1 MPKILNPDI
10 YEIAKLRADE
20 KYSKPSAYKSMFIVK
35 TYKEL
40 GGMYA
45 DDGTPKNLDRWK
57 KEQWQDIAGL
67 DYPVY
72 RPTKR
77 ISKKTPLTISEIKP
91 ENLVKQSILKQ
102 KIKGSKNLPPFE
114 GGKRSAKEIKDFLDA
129 SYQDKPP
136 EKIDGWILDKKLSN
150 NTGKVYYN
158 PKTKEAVVA
167 HRGTKGVTDWGNNLA
182 YALGMYEYTSRFK
195 KGKSVQDK
203 AEAKYGKKNISTL
216 GHSQGSILSRKLG
229 KDTKEIINVNPAYI
243 FENPAK
249 NEYNIRS
256 SSDVVSGL
264 FAPVAKTREILFP
277 KYSKNRDI
285 TIPSQS
291 STDVIGEHSYSILD
305 RLGEKEIGRENKEQE
320 NKISNNNIMKGGKKI
335 GLDEKIKQLV
345 YLGIPQDAVALL
357 LHTGNLEIVW
367 SEWASG
373 NDIKPLL
380 SQVLNSL
387 EPQKSKIKT
396 TFNLNPSNTDED
408 PLKEISEPYNV
419 EDAVEP
425 LENKEAVA
433 VAGGNRVFFRSG
445 LSQSTRDFN
454 TRMAEKAKKG
464 GGAGAST
471 QLSEEERLQQS
482 LDIIEPRLTRYLEQH
497 LQNYSQELIPDINR
511 DYRERRRIIR
521 ELNRIRGIPDG
532 SVVDDFIPTLM
543 ERINIPHHTTAQI
556 VGAPE
561 QIPLATD
568 IRRANSRDDMSQ
580 ELSVAEPVG
589 RGRKKGGMLER
600 KQAIKILADT
610 LSSNP
615 KKNGKIIIN
624 NIKNI
629 KKMVKKGGYTESRG
643 MIDGDFGFDKGFNPI
658 IYTLLA
664 AYGGAGL
671 IKYGDDIINY
681 IKNFINGETLED
693 EEPVEA
699 EAEFVQPPEIA
710 LAEIVPME
718 TQPRRPTAPEQSS
731 VVGSGKGKKGGMI
744 VNRGT
749 NPYGVRGGK
758 INIGK
763 SFKKMGKSVSKSF
776 NPVSKAIDSVNR
788 KTTTGLAKVGTAINP
803 AGYALGNKNIRNA
816 MIQSGNV
823 THDYL
828 LPAVVSAGKPIFDA
842 TAMVGSTMLT
852 GNPILGKAVAD
863 TVWNEMVTKK
873 GNDPR
878 QNQKSKELGVLS
890 ETFGKAL
897 SKPYSASL
905 AGKGRG
911 GKTSRWVDFVR
922 MWAKDHDTTYGCALS
937 QPECSKEYRAK
948 YGITKKVTRKMENE
962 MMGMEDKDASE
973 TLEGMLKKELN
984 NLEKL
989 IDSAVK
995 NPPQAAKIQKI
1006 IDERQNLFNKYTSN
1020 KKSLSKKIRDD
1031 FKNKF
1036 NKVSNTFTDVFE

>member
-1 MPKILNPDI
+1 MPKILNPNI
-10 YEIAKLRADE
+10 YEIARLRADE

-57 KEQWQDIAGL
+57 KEQWKDIAGL

-77 ISKKTPLTISEIKP
+77 ISKKTPLTISEIEP

-114 GGKRSAKEIKDFLDA
+114 ANLPLVEGGKRSAKEIKKFLDA

-150 NTGKVYYN
+150 DTGKVYYN

-167 HRGTKGVTDWGNNLA
+167 HRGTKGLTDWGNNLA

-229 KDTKEIINVNPAYI
+229 ADTKEIINVNPAYL
-243 FENPAK
+243 FETPAK

-277 KYSKNRDI
+277 KYSKKRDI
-285 TIPSQS
+285 TIPAE
-291 STDVIGEHSYSILD
+291 TDVIGEHSYSILD

-320 NKISNNNIMKGGKKI
+320 NKILDNNIMKGGRKI

-357 LHTGNLEIVW
+357 LHTGNLNIVW
-367 SEWASG
+367 SEWVSG
-373 NDIKPLL
+373 NDIKPIL
-380 SQVLNSL
+380 SQVLKNL
-387 EPQKSKIKT
+387 EPREQTKT
-396 TFNLNPSNTDED
+396 TFNLNTSNTDED
-408 PLKEISEPYNV
+408 PLKEMSEPYNV

-425 LENKEAVA
+425 LENKETEA
-433 VAGGNRVFFRSG
+433 VAGGG
-445 LSQSTRDFN
+445 
-454 TRMAEKAKKG
+454 KKKRG
-464 GGAGAST
+464 GGAGVST
-471 QLSEEERLQQS
+471 PVSEEERLQRQ
-482 LDIIEPRLTRYLEQH
+482 LDIIEPRLTRYFEEYERTRDE
-497 LQNYSQELIPDINR
+497 NLIANINW
-511 DYRERRRIIR
+511 DYNNRNNILRRLNIIR
-521 ELNRIRGIPDG
+521 G
-532 SVVDDFIPTLM
+532 VVDDNIIDAYIPSRETDAIREIARRQRRRL
-543 ERINIPHHTTAQI
+543 RQIPRPTTAQI
-556 VGAPE
+556 VGAIQEGAPE
-561 QIPLATD
+561 QLPLATD
-568 IRRANSRDDMSQ
+568 IRRVNSRDDMS
-580 ELSVAEPVG
+580 EEISVAEPVG
-589 RGRKKGGMLER
+589 RGRKKR
-600 KQAIKILADT
+600 
-610 LSSNP
+610 
-615 KKNGKIIIN
+615 
-624 NIKNI
+624 
-629 KKMVKKGGYTESRG
+629 
-643 MIDGDFGFDKGFNPI
+643 
-658 IYTLLA
+658 
-664 AYGGAGL
+664 
-671 IKYGDDIINY
+671 
-681 IKNFINGETLED
+681 
-693 EEPVEA
+693 
-699 EAEFVQPPEIA
+699 
-710 LAEIVPME
+710 
-718 TQPRRPTAPEQSS
+718 
-731 VVGSGKGKKGGMI
+731 GGMI

-749 NPYGVRGGK
+749 NPYGVIGGK
-758 INIGK
+758 VNIGK

-776 NPVSKAIDSVNR
+776 NPVSKAIDNVNK

-803 AGYALGNKNIRNA
+803 AGYALGNRDVRNA
-816 MIQSGNV
+816 MIQSGKV

-863 TVWNEMVTKK
+863 TAWNEMVTKK

-890 ETFGKAL
+890 GTFGKAL

-911 GKTSRWVDFVR
+911 GKSSRWVDFVR

-948 YGITKKVTRKMENE
+948 YGITKKVPRKMENE
-962 MMGMEDKDASE
+962 MMGMEDKDAAEVKKKQRKMDYRMKYAIASKAKKAEMRRQGIPIPKEKSAIELEIEARKEREAMERTRMNTEDRNILSKPKKKGKKKPDLIIEDDDEDIPTGNADEIANLIYSSMPKLLVIGEASSSE
-973 TLEGMLKKELN
+973 KKAIRE
-984 NLEKL
+984 EFERIK
-989 IDSAVK
+989 
-995 NPPQAAKIQKI
+995 KI
-1006 IDERQNLFNKYTSN
+1006 IES
-1020 KKSLSKKIRDD
+1020 SLTSKKI
-1031 FKNKF
+1031 NKKEYNALKGKKMLGF
-1036 NKVSNTFTDVFE
+1036 LISKLEELN